1 MQIPEQEDDSFEG
14 GEDSSLEGEENN
26 PPKSAY
32 CYTPS
37 TAQSRVGAPISH
49 TPNLCDYLTTPDL
62 KSGLKRYTVIHT
74 VQREIFT
81 GAKFR
86 GIACYYFRIFFVVLI

>member
-1 MQIPEQEDDSFEG
+1 MQIPEREDDNFEG
-14 GEDSSLEGEENN
+14 GEDSSLEGEEGNA
-26 PPKSAY
+26 PKSAGH

-62 KSGLKRYTVIHT
+62 KSGLKR
-74 VQREIFT
+74 
-81 GAKFR
+81 
-86 GIACYYFRIFFVVLI
+86 